1 MRVHHQPTVIL
12 DDVKLE
18 RNLESSDEDTSEGV
32 DSDEGEV
39 QFLQAIEMREPVDEG
54 VRLGRIIAENTE
66 SSDNELRD

>member
-1 MRVHHQPTVIL
+1 M
-12 DDVKLE
+12 E
-18 RNLESSDEDTSEGV
+18 RNLESSDEEKSEGV

-54 VRLGRIIAENTE
+54 VRSGRVIAENIE